1 MRNKIRHTVKN
12 PLTDEN
18 SEFYV
23 PPEKRSSYF
32 GKMLSIDKKNPL
44 FKRAKYVVVIKT
56 SESKNVYRLYG
67 TNRRTRNYAIAI
79 LTDDN
84 RYYYN
89 EYTSKH
95 TVLST
100 ENVNNLIQLFTSGYI
115 IDGNTRVVCSD
126 NIKNW
131 SEPIMIFLRIVM
143 SVLSRPIMVRSTT
156 QMISFLNNQFGY
168 MKRVKSGD
176 MKGGYIGM
184 FKKALL
190 DYDRFDFLPPDVVE
204 KMTSENET
212 AERRRKIFYTSLGLL
227 YLHYMSIKSER
238 NKSFRDAQ
246 KQKNSK

>member
-1 MRNKIRHTVKN
+1 
-12 PLTDEN
+12 
-18 SEFYV
+18 
-23 PPEKRSSYF
+23 
-32 GKMLSIDKKNPL
+32 
-44 FKRAKYVVVIKT
+44 
-56 SESKNVYRLYG
+56 
-67 TNRRTRNYAIAI
+67 
-79 LTDDN
+79 
-84 RYYYN
+84 
-89 EYTSKH
+89 
-95 TVLST
+95 
-100 ENVNNLIQLFTSGYI
+100 
-115 IDGNTRVVCSD
+115 
-126 NIKNW
+126 
-131 SEPIMIFLRIVM
+131 M